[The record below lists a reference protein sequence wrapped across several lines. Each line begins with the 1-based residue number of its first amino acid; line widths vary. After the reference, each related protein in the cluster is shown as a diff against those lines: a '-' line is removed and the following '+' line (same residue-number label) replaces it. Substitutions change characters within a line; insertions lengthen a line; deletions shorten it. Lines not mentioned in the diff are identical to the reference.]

1 MVLKAEMNGSIA
13 TRLIKEICP
22 DAKII
27 IMSRL
32 FDDDTI
38 VEALRS
44 GASA

>member
-1 MVLKAEMNGSIA
+1 MVFKAEMNGSIA
-13 TRLIKEICP
+13 TNLMKEICP
-22 DAKII
+22 DTGII
-27 IMSRL
+27 IMRML